1 MKSLLTLIIGF
12 ISLQLLAQAPP
23 QGINYQAVAYDF
35 NNNGAPGI
43 DMNFL
48 PAANRDI
55 RVRFSIAAGNIGGTL
70 VYREY
75 HETTTDIGGLFNLII
90 GQGYP

>member
-1 MKSLLTLIIGF
+1 MKNLLTLLITF

-35 NNNGAPGI
+35 NNNNGAPGV

-55 RVRFSIAAGNIGGTL
+55 SVRFSILQNNPTGAM
-70 VYREY
+70 VYRE
-75 HETTTDIGGLFNLII
+75 
-90 GQGYP
+90 